1 MPHCTGCTLYT
12 CFILYFDECRD
23 IRIFKDFLL
32 KVYHI
37 FIWSSHLRCSQ
48 KTVWYRQWRNRFS
61 KSKISNYQL
70 FKISHFQSSNFQN
83 LIFCKWPLLIGAGLD
98 CSHQLSTISLERRIT
113 KHKGWLNKY
122 QHYYLLRLRLFFKII
137 YYLNISGMLDLY

>member
-48 KTVWYRQWRNRFS
+48 KTVWYRQWRNTFS
-61 KSKISNYQL
+61 KSQISNYQL
-70 FKISHFQSSNFQN
+70 FKISNLQSLNFQN
-83 LIFCKWPLLIGAGLD
+83 LIVCKLPLLIGAGLD
-98 CSHQLSTISLERRIT
+98 CSHQLHNISTERRIT
-113 KHKGWLNKY
+113 KHKGWANKY
-122 QHYYLLRLRLFFKII
+122 QYYDLLRLLI
-137 YYLNISGMLDLY
+137 MLVFICENYCDTSKY